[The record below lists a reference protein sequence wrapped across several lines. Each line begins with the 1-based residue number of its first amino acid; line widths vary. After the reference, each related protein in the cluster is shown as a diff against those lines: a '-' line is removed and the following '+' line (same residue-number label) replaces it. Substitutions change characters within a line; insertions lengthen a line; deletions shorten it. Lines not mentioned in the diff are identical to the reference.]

1 MKRFAFRLEQ
11 VRRWRQDQEELEEI
25 RLEQFHAALR
35 GVEARQ
41 REIAAT
47 ADQSRRAVLAQSAVT
62 AEELGSLE
70 SVHEYAKEE
79 IRRLKAEEQD
89 WKARIEEQIQRVLE
103 ANRRFQLLD
112 GLRDKALVAWT
123 AGRDKEQEELGAEVY
138 MSKFA
143 RESGVRSRE
152 SE

>member
-11 VRRWRQDQEELEEI
+11 VRRWRQDQEELEEM

-35 GVEARQ
+35 SIEAQQ
-41 REIAAT
+41 REIAA
-47 ADQSRRAVLAQSAVT
+47 AAQSRRAVLAQSAVT

-79 IRRLKAEEQD
+79 IRRLKGEEQD

-123 AGRDKEQEELGAEVY
+123 AARDKEQEELGAEVY
-138 MSKFA
+138 LSKLARKAGSKF
-143 RESGVRSRE
+143 
-152 SE
+152 